1 MERSPTDDAL
11 RVGEKLILRY
21 YFLLIRTFHD
31 AISLLFCHAYVHHKC
46 VMEEGFDP
54 IHDWSA
60 ATRHVS
66 YPVQSDCSLVS
77 QPPQEASPMSISCV
91 LIDINTLE
99 DDQDFP
105 FTVSDLITTCKDVGS
120 MSADE

>member
-1 MERSPTDDAL
+1 
-11 RVGEKLILRY
+11 
-21 YFLLIRTFHD
+21 
-31 AISLLFCHAYVHHKC
+31 
-46 VMEEGFDP
+46 
-54 IHDWSA
+54 
-60 ATRHVS
+60 
-66 YPVQSDCSLVS
+66 
-77 QPPQEASPMSISCV
+77 MSISCV